1 MFIVF
6 SMVTIGCGG
15 SPEFVF
21 TLPTS
26 DGAVVSFVAT
36 TTDPDVL
43 AAARQELN
51 RPEGDRRLY
60 ILGPL
65 AESDGGHNSGWDWH
79 FVPGEWELTD
89 TQHGPLR
96 RRPAVYR
103 RCASALDLED
113 QPVLPEGSPAR
124 RGEIDSGQANSPHS
138 LSATRHLIAS
148 HIRSTSGHG
157 VFPAALV
164 GFP

>member
-1 MFIVF
+1 MAGSPSILFMCTMF
-6 SMVTIGCGG
+6 SMFSLFTIGCGG

-21 TLPTS
+21 TLPTL

-43 AAARQELN
+43 AAAREELN

-65 AESDGGHNSGWDWH
+65 AESGGGHNSGWNWH

-89 TQHGPLR
+89 TSMDLCDADPQFIED
-96 RRPAVYR
+96 
-103 RCASALDLED
+103 ALQDWIEKISRYC
-113 QPVLPEGSPAR
+113 PKGAR
-124 RGEIDSGQANSPHS
+124 
-138 LSATRHLIAS
+138 
-148 HIRSTSGHG
+148 
-157 VFPAALV
+157 LV
-164 GFP
+164 AER